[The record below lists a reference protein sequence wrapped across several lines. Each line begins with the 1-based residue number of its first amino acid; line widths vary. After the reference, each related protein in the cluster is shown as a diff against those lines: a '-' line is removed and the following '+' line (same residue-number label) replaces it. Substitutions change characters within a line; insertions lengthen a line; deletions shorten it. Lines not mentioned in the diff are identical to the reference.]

1 MRTSIRALVA
11 VLVILGGLPLSADA
25 QRVRRPQRIGVLNEA
40 WAANHPT
47 VEGLKA
53 GLRELGLEEG
63 RDVTF
68 DIRFTEGNPQAT
80 SVAAASLVKAGV
92 DLIFTSNEAA
102 TLAAK
107 TATRKIPVVFTLVGD
122 PVATGI
128 VKKLAHP
135 EANLT
140 GVSSLTTELVPKRL
154 EALKTLIPTLHR
166 VWAIYHGEDVPSRA
180 AIAKAREMVPR
191 LGLDLVPRAVV
202 SAGELEQVLKE
213 LRPGDAVL
221 APDIATM
228 DIPAVILEASLTSR
242 FPAVFSAELWVTH
255 GGLVSYGADYR
266 AQGVQAARLVAKI
279 LHGARPQDLPVEGAD
294 KIDLAVN
301 LKTAALLG
309 ITVPRKVRLRADL
322 LRR

>member
-1 MRTSIRALVA
+1 MIRPARAWIGAVTILALVSLTA
-11 VLVILGGLPLSADA
+11 EA
-25 QRVRRPQRIGVLNEA
+25 QEGHRPYRVGILNEA

-68 DIRFTEGNPQAT
+68 DIRFTEGNPEAT
-80 SVAAASLVKAGV
+80 SGAAAALVRAGI
-92 DLIFTSNEAA
+92 DLLFTSNEAA

-107 TATRKIPVVFTLVGD
+107 AATQKIPVVFTLVGD
-122 PVATGI
+122 PVAAGI
-128 VKKLAHP
+128 VQKLAHP

-154 EALKTLIPTLHR
+154 EALKTLIPTLRR
-166 VWAIYHGEDVPSRA
+166 VFAFYHGADMPSSA
-180 AIAKAREMVPR
+180 AIVRSLEVAPR
-191 LGLDLVPRAVV
+191 LGLEVVPRTVMTP
-202 SAGELEQVLKE
+202 EQLDDL
-213 LRPGDAVL
+213 LRQLRSGDALL

-228 DIPAVILEASLTSR
+228 DIPAVILEASLASR
-242 FPAVFSAELWVTH
+242 IPAVFSADLWVTH

-279 LHGARPQDLPVEGAD
+279 LRGARPQDLPVEAAE
-294 KIDLAVN
+294 KISLAVN
-301 LKTAALLG
+301 LKTASLLG
-309 ITVPRKVRLRADL
+309 VSVPRKILLRADM

>member
-1 MRTSIRALVA
+1 MCAWVSLTAAFAL
-11 VLVILGGLPLSADA
+11 LPFSAEA
-25 QRVRRPQRIGVLNEA
+25 QQARRPYRIGVLNEA

-53 GLRELGLEEG
+53 GLRELGFEEG
-63 RDVTF
+63 RNVTF
-68 DIRFTEGNPQAT
+68 DIRFTEGKSEAT
-80 SVAAASLVKAGV
+80 PLAAGALVQAGV

-107 TATRKIPVVFTLVGD
+107 AATPKIPVVFTMVGD
-122 PVATGI
+122 PVAAGI
-128 VKKLAHP
+128 VTKLAHP

-154 EALKTLIPTLHR
+154 EALKTLIPSLRR
-166 VWAIYHGEDVPSRA
+166 VWAIYHGGDLPSNA
-180 AIAKAREMVPR
+180 AIVKALEVTPR
-191 LGLDLVPRAVV
+191 LGLELVPRTVLTPDQ
-202 SAGELEQVLKE
+202 LEQILKE
-213 LRPGDAVL
+213 VRPGEALL

-228 DIPAVILEASLTSR
+228 DIPAVILEASLASR
-242 FPAVFSAELWVTH
+242 IPAVFSAELWVTH
-255 GGLVSYGADYR
+255 GGLVSYGADYH

-279 LHGARPQDLPVEGAD
+279 LRGTRPQDLPVEGAD

-309 ITVPRKVRLRADL
+309 VTVPRKVLLRADM